1 MNTREN
7 ASQTKASSSRRWW
20 PAGASAVSLLALGA
34 VWAASSRVPRTTAP
48 AVVTTVSPQTVSA
61 LLANRD
67 KRIGYRVLNSYPH
80 DATAF
85 TQGLLWHDGGF
96 YESTGLEGRSTVRR
110 VEFPSGRVLQQTSVP
125 RPLFAEGLALVGE
138 RLVQLTWKS
147 RRGLVYDRKTL
158 KPIAHFSYETEGWG
172 LAYDGKNLIMSD
184 GSDTLTYLDKDDYQ
198 PVRRLRVM
206 LDGQPVNKLNELE
219 WIEGEVWANVWQ
231 TDLVVRIDPATGNV
245 RSIVDLSGLLP
256 VSERSGQEDVLNGI
270 AYDPKKKRIF
280 VTGKLWPRLFEIE
293 INK

>member
-1 MNTREN
+1 
-7 ASQTKASSSRRWW
+7 
-20 PAGASAVSLLALGA
+20 
-34 VWAASSRVPRTTAP
+34 
-48 AVVTTVSPQTVSA
+48 
-61 LLANRD
+61 
-67 KRIGYRVLNSYPH
+67 
-80 DATAF
+80 
-85 TQGLLWHDGGF
+85 
-96 YESTGLEGRSTVRR
+96 
-110 VEFPSGRVLQQTSVP
+110 
-125 RPLFAEGLALVGE
+125 
-138 RLVQLTWKS
+138 
-147 RRGLVYDRKTL
+147 
-158 KPIAHFSYETEGWG
+158 
-172 LAYDGKNLIMSD
+172 
-184 GSDTLTYLDKDDYQ
+184 
-198 PVRRLRVM
+198 M